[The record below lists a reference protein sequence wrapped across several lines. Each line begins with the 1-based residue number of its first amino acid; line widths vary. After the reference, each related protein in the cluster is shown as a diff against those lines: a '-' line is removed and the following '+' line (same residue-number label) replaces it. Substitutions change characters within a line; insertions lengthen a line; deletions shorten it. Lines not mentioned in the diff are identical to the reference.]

1 MGSSRNKVDTSYGFQ
16 TLTKIRMVLSV
27 ALVDA
32 AVKDSDVVAIF
43 RAVHQLLLRAV
54 NNPFLSLPESF
65 TAKPAGEEV
74 HENGAKSPPKLD
86 GDSEPVKA
94 QEATDAMA
102 GLRLRNEPVPDDRM
116 FRTGPE
122 DLKAE
127 WLARSNV
134 FTSGIERLGSLLS
147 GPRG

>member
-1 MGSSRNKVDTSYGFQ
+1 
-16 TLTKIRMVLSV
+16 MVLSV

-65 TAKPAGEEV
+65 TAKPAPPEIESRTEKELPRAPGE
-74 HENGAKSPPKLD
+74 G
-86 GDSEPVKA
+86 EPTKTE
-94 QEATDAMA
+94 EAAPTGAMA
-102 GLRLRNEPVPDDRM
+102 GLRLRNEPLPDDAM
-116 FRTGPE
+116 FRAGPE

-127 WLARSNV
+127 WLTRSRV
-134 FTSGIERLGSLLS
+134 FTGGIEKLGSLLS